1 MTDNTTLW
9 IFGDSWSAL
18 YPEYDPARVWTRQL
32 AHQLSDHLGKGVQLR
47 NASLVGSAQDWMIT
61 EYLNVIEEIKPED
74 YVVIILT
81 SPARY
86 WYFEDIPTLS
96 NWNILDFDSVVSKER
111 ARAVELYI
119 KHIQRPHIDSIALLG
134 RLSIIAY
141 ETLTRNLR
149 KPLLVKG
156 FIQDLGPAENFEQLN
171 IAQGVLTKIQYDEYQ
186 NKELVEKLADQ
197 GQPGYFKGADC
208 RFNHLCL
215 KNHDVLADKFLQ
227 GLITGTAPDL
237 TQGFHQDLISAD
249 WYKDSD
255 FCEQE
260 LSHRAVKMFKEKVLP
275 LSKIASWQ
283 QRTGIDKIMNRYV

>member
-1 MTDNTTLW
+1 MTDKTKLW

-18 YPEYDPARVWTRQL
+18 YPDYDPIGVWTRQL
-32 AHQLSDHLGKGVQLR
+32 AHRLSNHLGHGVQLR
-47 NASLVGSAQDWMIT
+47 NASLVGSAQDWMIS
-61 EYLNVIEEIKPED
+61 EYLNVLEEIAPQD

-86 WYFEDIPTLS
+86 WYFEDIPSLS
-96 NWNILDFDSVVSKER
+96 NWNILDFDSVVNKER

-119 KHIQRPHIDSIALLG
+119 KHIQRPQLDNIALLG
-134 RLSIIAY
+134 RLSVIAH

-149 KPLLVKG
+149 RPLLVKG
-156 FIQDLGPAENFEQLN
+156 FIQDLGPAVNFKQLN
-171 IAQGVLTKIQYDEYQ
+171 IAQGVLSEIQYAEYQ
-186 NKELVEKLADQ
+186 NKDLVERLAEQ

-215 KNHDVLADKFLQ
+215 RNHDVLADKFLQ
-227 GLITGTAPDL
+227 GLITDTSPDL
-237 TQGFHQDLISAD
+237 TQGFHRDLISVD
-249 WYKDSD
+249 WYKDSE

-260 LSHRAVKMFKEKVLP
+260 LSHRAVNMFMEKVLP

-283 QRTGIDKIMNRYV
+283 QRTGIDKIMGRYV